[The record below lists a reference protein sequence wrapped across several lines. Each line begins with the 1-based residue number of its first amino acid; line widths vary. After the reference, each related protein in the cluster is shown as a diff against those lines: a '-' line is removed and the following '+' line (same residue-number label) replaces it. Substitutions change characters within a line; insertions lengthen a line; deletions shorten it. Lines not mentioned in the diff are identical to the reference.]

1 MERLI
6 EIAQFILQQDA
17 LDNGYEIDVSEVK
30 IFKVVKQ
37 DVDGDGQ
44 EEICFAAGIADVWD
58 TTTCCLLDFQNE
70 KEHVIELV
78 PIANGFRDLQILD
91 INSDGI
97 PEIVSLWQAGSGA
110 FLSLYIFQWD
120 GNTLNSLF
128 PEEAFYQG
136 FMEMKDLDADHV
148 DEIVIWKGKWAE
160 ELQETSEL
168 DLSSDIDLSDPDN
181 IDLDQLAQGIQE
193 VEGAQWSSHHFDIY
207 VFRYHKG
214 AYQLHTIHT
223 SERRYNPS
231 SIVSRKIS
239 IMGTPPDVEHR
250 FTPLENYKQQ
260 LETLIQK
267 KQVDEDF
274 VAQLGEHQTV
284 LSEETFYKESL
295 ATIDLALEATKHL
308 SDPIAKMRWSVLL
321 WRDKGATLSLLGDYI
336 QSVSCYLQAL
346 SLWNNKI
353 NIQVPAYYQ
362 AAFHRELGTM
372 YSALG
377 DYEHA
382 LAELSKAQ
390 TFLEVLE
397 LSVPE
402 NRAELS
408 RLYSNFGLT
417 YARLGE
423 PQLASAVF
431 ERAIIWDSELG
442 NYFGLVINYMGLGN
456 VQRTIK
462 RYNDAIESYQAA
474 LAVMDEVSDRDRES
488 DVYLELGSTLILNH
502 QLEEGLQYLQKAL
515 LLTSVGN
522 LKQREA
528 IHYLYLGEAYR
539 QLNEL
544 QLAAQF
550 FNKAVGFAQAF
561 ETPETQWQAFY
572 GLALTYQHQDL
583 QDKYQNALE
592 DALKTIEQL
601 RLQYLPETFK
611 ISLFAQKTKPYEA
624 MVLLHSSTSP
634 ERAFNYMERVKSR
647 VFIEQLATTTIGSAG
662 ISSELAD
669 REVRLISEFRRL
681 QLRHRETL
689 SQQKYEWGDEIDQ
702 IETELQQLW
711 HEIRRTGDKGSE
723 YIALR
728 QATPMDFPG
737 VKQILNAL

>member
-6 EIAQFILQQDA
+6 EIAHSLLKNSPLNKGD
-17 LDNGYEIDVSEVK
+17 EIDLSEVK
-30 IFKVVKQ
+30 LFKVVKQ

-44 EEICFAAGIADVWD
+44 EEICFAAGINKNYHLD

-70 KEHVIELV
+70 KEHIIELV
-78 PIANGFRDLQILD
+78 PIGNGFRDLQILD

-97 PEIVSLWQAGSGA
+97 PEIVSLWQVGSGA
-110 FLSLYIFQWD
+110 VLSLYIFQWD

-128 PEEAFYQG
+128 PKSPKREFHQG
-136 FMEMKDLDADHV
+136 FMEMKDLDADNI
-148 DEIVIWKGKWAE
+148 DEIVIWEGKW
-160 ELQETSEL
+160 
-168 DLSSDIDLSDPDN
+168 
-181 IDLDQLAQGIQE
+181 
-193 VEGAQWSSHHFDIY
+193 VEGAHWDSHYFDIY
-207 VFRYHKG
+207 VFKYQKY

-223 SERRYNPS
+223 SEHRYNPS
-231 SIVSRKIS
+231 SIVSREIS

-260 LETLIQK
+260 LETLIQN

-362 AAFHRELGTM
+362 ATLHRGLGTM
-372 YSALG
+372 YLVLG

-390 TFLEVLE
+390 TLLEVVE

-408 RLYSNFGLT
+408 RLHSNFGLT
-417 YARLGE
+417 YTRLGE
-423 PQLASAVF
+423 PELASAVF
-431 ERAIIWDSELG
+431 EQAIILDSELG

-474 LAVMDEVSDRDRES
+474 LAVMDEVFDRDRES

-544 QLAAQF
+544 QLASQF

-572 GLALTYQHQDL
+572 GLALTYQHQHL

-592 DALKTIEQL
+592 KALNTIEQL
-601 RLQYLPETFK
+601 RLQYLPENFK

-624 MVLLHSSTSP
+624 MVLLHSPTSP
-634 ERAFNYMERVKSR
+634 EQAFKYMEQIKSR
-647 VFIEQLATTTIGSAG
+647 VFIEMLATTTIGNAG
-662 ISSELAD
+662 ISSEFAEQ
-669 REVRLISEFRRL
+669 EVQLIGELRRL
-681 QLRHRETL
+681 QLCHRETL
-689 SQQKYEWGDEIDQ
+689 RHQKYEWGDEIGK
-702 IETELQQLW
+702 IETKLEQLW
-711 HEIRRTGDKGSE
+711 DDIRNTGDKGSE

-728 QATPMDFPG
+728 QATPLDFSG
-737 VKQILNAL
+737 VKQILNIL